1 MQHNNPNLFPDGAV
15 HPSGSEPAK
24 AAEGED
30 DDAEPPIDMSFP
42 TGGIGATVIYLLSF
56 PLMAPLFIT
65 LPDTK
70 NNEFTFFP
78 SFKVPGTIY
87 LTNLINLLM
96 KTMGYA
102 YDTIS
107 ILSGI
112 LRFVKTATR
121 KP

>member
-78 SFKVPGTIY
+78 SFKVPGTIN
-87 LTNLINLLM
+87 LTNLIHLLV
-96 KTMGYA
+96 KTMVFTQNN
-102 YDTIS
+102 DM
-107 ILSGI
+107 
-112 LRFVKTATR
+112 RVKYTMT
-121 KP
+121 KYL

>member
-87 LTNLINLLM
+87 MPNLINLLVAR
-96 KTMGYA
+96 KVN
-102 YDTIS
+102 YDE
-107 ILSGI
+107 ILMI
-112 LRFVKTATR
+112 QFLF
-121 KP
+121 

>member
-78 SFKVPGTIY
+78 SFKVPGN
-87 LTNLINLLM
+87 TNLNQSYPALSKNNLVLRV
-96 KTMGYA
+96 KYTMTKY
-102 YDTIS
+102 
-107 ILSGI
+107 L
-112 LRFVKTATR
+112 
-121 KP
+121 